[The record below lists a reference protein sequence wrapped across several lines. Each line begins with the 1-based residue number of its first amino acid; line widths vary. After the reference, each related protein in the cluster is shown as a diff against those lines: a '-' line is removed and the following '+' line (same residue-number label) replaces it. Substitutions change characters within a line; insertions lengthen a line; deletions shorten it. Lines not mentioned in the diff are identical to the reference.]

1 MKNIKCKFF
10 FNIKFILD
18 KIILYVIIIIHQK
31 KKEGIEMKTIDYI
44 SKVTSI
50 DTKYLILIIK
60 TFILFLVLT
69 LIQKVGIKIIKH
81 IKNSK
86 IEYLYT
92 QKYKLFISILK
103 IIIFFFLWGQ
113 YLSNFLTIISLISA
127 GFTIALRDLIF
138 NFFSGIYIKV
148 KKPFEIEDRIEINN
162 YKGDVININALNFEV
177 LEVNNENFIGQ
188 STGVITHIPNSNIF
202 NYPLRNYNKAFKYIW
217 NEMIIKVPLDCNLS
231 KAKGTIYKIVNSNEV
246 IKNIPPKMKN
256 QIKNISSDYR
266 IYYNQYDPIIYTQV
280 VEQHIE
286 LVVRYLIHPKKARYV
301 NSSIWNKIIEA
312 YHNNEIELYKE

>member
-1 MKNIKCKFF
+1 M
-10 FNIKFILD
+10 
-18 KIILYVIIIIHQK
+18 KIIK
-31 KKEGIEMKTIDYI
+31 YI
-44 SKVTSI
+44 SEITSI
-50 DTKYLILIIK
+50 DTKYLLLIIK
-60 TFILFLVLT
+60 TTIFFLT
-69 LIQKVGIKIIKH
+69 LSFLKKIGIQIIKR

-86 IEYLYT
+86 TEYLYT
-92 QKYKLFISILK
+92 QKYKLIINISK
-103 IIIFFFLWGQ
+103 IIVFILIWGD

-138 NFFSGIYIKV
+138 NFFSGIYIKI

-217 NEMIIKVPLDCNLS
+217 NELTVKVPLTTNIS
-231 KAKGTIYKIVNSNEV
+231 QAKSTIYKIVNSNEI
-246 IKNIPPKMKN
+246 IKNIPPKMRN
-256 QIKNISSDYR
+256 QIKNISTDYR

-280 VEQHIE
+280 VEEHIE
-286 LVVRYLIHPKKARYV
+286 LTVRYLVHPKKARYV

-312 YHNNEIELYKE
+312 YHNQEIELLKD